1 MDSEAIA
8 KSAKEAFE
16 ASQLV
21 LSSERIGALQS
32 IKQELERTKQVIL
45 TANAEDLKVGS
56 SRLLFVNADLINL
69 HRLLGQK

>member
-21 LSSERIGALQS
+21 LSSERLGALQS
-32 IKQELERTKQVIL
+32 IKQELERNKQVIL
-45 TANAEDLKVGS
+45 AANAEDLEVG
-56 SRLLFVNADLINL
+56 LLRIFITYANL
-69 HRLLGQK
+69 VDRQLEQK